1 MPRKYQEGQDS
12 NVRNAGATRWDTA
25 VHEAMYLICGPI
37 SGSCIFK
44 HPGLMQVNP
53 HIKKEKWTDDEDDRL
68 AMLVRQFG
76 SAWAEIA
83 RRMRGRTDQQ
93 CMGRWRRHLDPS
105 IRYVLKR
112 ENGSGQ

>member
-1 MPRKYQEGQDS
+1 MH
-12 NVRNAGATRWDTA
+12 A
-25 VHEAMYLICGPI
+25 
-37 SGSCIFK
+37 
-44 HPGLMQVNP
+44 QVNP

-105 IRYVLKR
+105 IRCLLPPVQGLHVHHI
-112 ENGSGQ
+112 GQCTIWCRHPALMKNKNSLILLT